1 MREPLINNFSKLN
14 DMRDAMEDILSFT
27 AGMDKTSFIA
37 DIKTCYAV
45 ERGLII
51 LGEAAK
57 KITPD
62 FIATHP
68 ELPWKQIIKMRDK
81 IAHHY
86 DDVDYAK
93 IWRIVYDI
101 IPPALPIIKNLIAA
115 LDAELVKLG
124 K

>member
-1 MREPLINNFSKLN
+1 MRE
-14 DMRDAMEDILSFT
+14 AMEDILSFVKD
-27 AGMDKTSFIA
+27 MDESAFIA

-57 KITPD
+57 KITPE
-62 FIATHP
+62 FMHAHS
-68 ELPWKQIIKMRDK
+68 ELAWQEIIKMRDK

-86 DDVDYAK
+86 DDVDYTK
-93 IWRIVYDI
+93 IWRTVKQI
-101 IPPALPIIKNLIAA
+101 IPFALPLVKDFIMI
-115 LDAELVKLG
+115 LDAELVKQG